1 MTEKSSY
8 SEIIAEISPK
18 GEKWEKLNFEGK
30 QKIDILN
37 FLYVFPYIGFCMPKQ
52 KKIEKNC
59 AADGVFGPAVNWA
72 EMAAAHENR

>member
-8 SEIIAEISPK
+8 SEIIAQISPK

-37 FLYVFPYIGFCMPKQ
+37 FLRVFPYIRFCMPKQ
-52 KKIEKNC
+52 KNLKKLRSQWSFWPGRKLGRNDC
-59 AADGVFGPAVNWA
+59 RPLK
-72 EMAAAHENR
+72 